1 MKKWIPNYRRLRI
14 RQQLQVKLLNFIIA
28 MVIFI
33 LLDYIIRDNYR
44 AWESWAVQNY
54 QSIVKQKA
62 SPVSVEEEKPWYLRP
77 IPKEKWWSE
86 PMLKPPGE
94 PPILV
99 YPLAY
104 NSVANGTMWTIL
116 KA

>member
-1 MKKWIPNYRRLRI
+1 
-14 RQQLQVKLLNFIIA
+14 
-28 MVIFI
+28 
-33 LLDYIIRDNYR
+33 
-44 AWESWAVQNY
+44 
-54 QSIVKQKA
+54 
-62 SPVSVEEEKPWYLRP
+62 
-77 IPKEKWWSE
+77 
-86 PMLKPPGE
+86 MLKPPGE